1 MKTKVPAILFCAILI
16 GGCTPLRLTGTV
28 VDANTGDVVGTCG
41 LTSGPK
47 YVKVDTAG
55 HFAVNVRKTWKTA
68 TLTCGGYET
77 QEFPIENFQTRY
89 PELTIRVMPRRLAKT
104 GGAHTDTASAERAK
118 SDEHAKPA
126 EHAKSAEHAAA
137 AEDAASI
144 VHPVAAERTTAP

>member
-16 GGCTPLRLTGTV
+16 GGCTSLRLTGTV

-41 LTSGPK
+41 ITSGPK
-47 YVKVDTAG
+47 YAKVDSAG

-89 PELTIRVMPRRLAKT
+89 PELTIRVTPRKLAKA
-104 GGAHTDTASAERAK
+104 GSAHMETASEERATSAEHAK
-118 SDEHAKPA
+118 SAGHAKPA
-126 EHAKSAEHAAA
+126 EHAAAA
-137 AEDAASI
+137 DDAASI
-144 VHPVAAERTTAP
+144 VHPVADERTTAP